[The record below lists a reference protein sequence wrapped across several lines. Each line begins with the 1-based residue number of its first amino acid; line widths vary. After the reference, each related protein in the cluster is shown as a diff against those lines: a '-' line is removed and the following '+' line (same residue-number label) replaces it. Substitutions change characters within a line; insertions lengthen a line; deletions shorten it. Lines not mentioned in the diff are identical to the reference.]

1 MEAETNIVSSEDQ
14 TEDPGNFAM
23 LANVSTDSTTS
34 STCGASCSSGG
45 ASLFSGR
52 ARRSTGASPFSGGAS
67 HSTGGAS
74 SFSGGA
80 SRSTG
85 GASHSSGG
93 AIPVGGSSKD
103 GGIATD
109 IGIKK
114 IPGKSRSIAKKIKLP
129 IQVALDSEGVVRTD
143 FPFDQISSRHKL
155 RTLMHHTLFPVHPKR
170 KNMEDWIAEQGS
182 PESLTT
188 TTTNTSGDLSNVSFV
203 FGQTQYGSYSCVD
216 GPETEDMTNEFENSS
231 MIVNVSSRNTTDV
244 DVDGD
249 ETKMDGGSDVTNDA
263 GGVDVTNNN
272 NMSSE
277 STLGSAELF
286 SSTPNAMVP
295 ESSLNDSQVDAHRS
309 GDSTTIG
316 TVPESSLDELQGD
329 ADGSSNVTVTEKLTG
344 INHTAQV
351 DQSALLVGGDGEKHV
366 TIMVHSDVT
375 GLVANIS
382 KQWKEYSKC
391 MKNLSLTT
399 SPVVSL
405 PHLHSTAPP
414 NKPASGTNVYNMT
427 TSVTSKD
434 TSGKKIKIYVNED
447 LDIEHKMIQSRMRE
461 RKEDPTKG
469 PEIGK
474 YFLFAFISLLGFWEI
489 V

>member
-1 MEAETNIVSSEDQ
+1 
-14 TEDPGNFAM
+14 
-23 LANVSTDSTTS
+23 
-34 STCGASCSSGG
+34 
-45 ASLFSGR
+45 
-52 ARRSTGASPFSGGAS
+52 
-67 HSTGGAS
+67 
-74 SFSGGA
+74 
-80 SRSTG
+80 
-85 GASHSSGG
+85 
-93 AIPVGGSSKD
+93 
-103 GGIATD
+103 
-109 IGIKK
+109 
-114 IPGKSRSIAKKIKLP
+114 
-129 IQVALDSEGVVRTD
+129 
-143 FPFDQISSRHKL
+143 
-155 RTLMHHTLFPVHPKR
+155 
-170 KNMEDWIAEQGS
+170 MEDWIAEQGS

-188 TTTNTSGDLSNVSFV
+188 TTTNTSGDLTNVSFV

-216 GPETEDMTNEFENSS
+216 GPDTEDMTNEFENSS
-231 MIVNVSSRNTTDV
+231 MIVNMSSRNTTDV

-272 NMSSE
+272 NMSLE

-286 SSTPNAMVP
+286 SSTPNATVP
-295 ESSLNDSQVDAHRS
+295 ESSLDDSQVDAHRS
-309 GDSTTIG
+309 GDSMTIG
-316 TVPESSLDELQGD
+316 TVPETSLNELQGD
-329 ADGSSNVTVTEKLTG
+329 ADGSSDITVTEKLTG
-344 INHTAQV
+344 INRTAQV
-351 DQSALLVGGDGEKHV
+351 DQSALLVRGDGEKHV
-366 TIMVHSDVT
+366 TITVHSDVT

-414 NKPASGTNVYNMT
+414 NKLASGANVYNMT
-427 TSVTSKD
+427 TSVTSKE
-434 TSGKKIKIYVNED
+434 TSGKKIKIYVDED